1 MTKKIIIK
9 VQSGLNNKLL
19 PLLSLLSIADKYNYE
34 IMCFWSNICMGL
46 IKIKEGFH
54 FLDFF
59 EPIDK
64 IQFIDEND
72 FNKLQKSNNLIIHT
86 VNGHN
91 IESYRSA
98 SLIDNTLKSHIFHN
112 ICHII
117 SLKDDNVINKY
128 IPTRKKQV
136 NTCEFTEE
144 FRKYLNKLKPKKNIL
159 EKISSVVNSFNGKIL
174 GIHIRTTDT
183 INRKDKTETYH
194 DKLCGLRTGGF
205 SNVDYFTAIK
215 YIEKFLKNNQEWKIY
230 LSVDCH
236 IIEKLFTNKFKNKIL
251 KLEEPFGETYE
262 SKFDMNSHNGIKNGI
277 CEMYILS
284 KCNKIVGTPSSSFS
298 LMAWLL
304 SSHDNLDYWYIK

>member
-1 MTKKIIIK
+1 MKNTYISIK
-9 VQSGLNNKLL
+9 SGLNNKLL
-19 PLLSLLSIADKYNYE
+19 PLISLLRIADKKNLQIKCY
-34 IMCFWSNICMGL
+34 WSNICMGL
-46 IKIKEGFH
+46 ITVDKGYH

-64 IQFIDEND
+64 IQFIDINE
-72 FNKLQKSNNLIIHT
+72 FNKVKKNDIIH
-86 VNGHN
+86 H
-91 IESYRSA
+91 IIRDHKLESYRKNS
-98 SLIDNTLKSHIFHN
+98 IFSNFDKIHVFDN
-112 ICHII
+112 ICHLI
-117 SLKDDNVINKY
+117 SLKEDNIINKY
-128 IPTRKKQV
+128 IPSRKTNV
-136 NTCEFTEE
+136 STCDFTEDL
-144 FRKYLNKLKPKKNIL
+144 RKYLKQLKPKKDIL
-159 EKISSVVNSFNGKIL
+159 EKISSVVNSFNDKIL

-236 IIEKLFTNKFKNKIL
+236 IIEKLFTDKFKKKIL

-304 SSHDNLDYWYIK
+304 SSHDKLDYWY